1 MLDSY
6 RGSPR
11 RLTLECES
19 DVPDIRLSVAVMHH
33 PSRSALIPDLVQRC
47 LPLTARV
54 IEDPDPLGRPSALRT
69 AKVAWAAIAD
79 GATHHLVIQDDV
91 LPVPGF
97 ADQLLAAISQ
107 RPEDGVTLCVNWNS
121 PHNSYLTRRAA
132 LAGSSWGPLSPF
144 EWIPTLGLA
153 LPAEAAAALAA
164 KLAELADDSFWGD
177 DDEAIIDFCKQRG
190 LRVVSTIPHLVDHT
204 DMPSLAGNELLGS
217 RHGTVLC
224 PASDLAADH
233 WTFADDPVPP
243 LALRGAPGYPS
254 EYVVELRNSRCSVR
268 FVRPGV
274 STFPRPGN
282 GEFLEHPFGWYW
294 HDWAGLAGI
303 DPEQVLDGLEKL
315 LSGRPEIR
323 SQGQDQD
330 VDLSVAIEVWAA
342 GYLLGADPI
351 TVACRRNPQSVSPDS
366 ATPDS
371 GLTATKY
378 GALSS
383 WIDSGLLTSP
393 APEQR
398 AAYIGLCAAGYVQGL
413 TDAQEQS

>member
-1 MLDSY
+1 V
-6 RGSPR
+6 
-11 RLTLECES
+11 TL
-19 DVPDIRLSVAVMHH
+19 PDIRLSVAIMHH

-54 IEDPDPLGRPSALRT
+54 VEDPDPLGRPSALRT
-69 AKVAWAAIAD
+69 AKLAWAAIEG

-97 ADQLLAAISQ
+97 ADQLLAALGQ

-132 LAGSSWGPLSPF
+132 LAGSSWGPLSPY

-153 LPAEAAAALAA
+153 LPAAEASAMAAR
-164 KLAELADDSFWGD
+164 LAELADDSFWGD
-177 DDEAIIDFCKQRG
+177 DDEAIIDFCNQRG

-204 DMPSLAGNELLGS
+204 DLPSLAGNELLGS

-224 PASDLAADH
+224 PASDLAAGH
-233 WTFADDPVPP
+233 WAFADDPVPP

-268 FVRPGV
+268 FVRPGIG
-274 STFPRPGN
+274 TFPRPGN

-303 DPEQVLDGLEKL
+303 DPEEVLDGLEKL
-315 LSGRPEIR
+315 LARRPLIL
-323 SQGQDQD
+323 DL
-330 VDLSVAIEVWAA
+330 DLSVAIEVWAA

-351 TVACRRNPQSVSPDS
+351 TVAYRRNGRATPES
-366 ATPDS
+366 ATPEN
-371 GLTATKY
+371 GLTATQH

-383 WIDSGLLTSP
+383 WIDSGLLAAP
-393 APEQR
+393 APEER

-413 TDAQEQS
+413 ADAQAGS